1 MIRLINV
8 KRRVY
13 EVYIIGGSE
22 AAYAT
27 YRAITGATVQESWKI
42 VKKWIKVWEGKK

>member
-13 EVYIIGGSE
+13 EAYIIGGSE

-27 YRAITGATVQESWKI
+27 YRAITRATVQESWKI
-42 VKKWIKVWEGKK
+42 VKKWIKVWEEKK